1 MSKTELV
8 PCPFCGSRDI
18 AYFYPVAF
26 ECQSCQARGPH
37 NPVADDAT
45 WNKRSYAHVAAEV
58 VAELR
63 DKTREV
69 GRRLVADYPASE
81 YHTGEAYAYDAAAH
95 LVAEKLGVKS

>member
-1 MSKTELV
+1 MRKTELV

-26 ECQSCQARGPH
+26 ECQSCKARGPH

-45 WNKRSYAHVAAEV
+45 WNNRSYAHVAAEV

-63 DKTREV
+63 ERSESEWHSDETALRAYSEA
-69 GRRLVADYPASE
+69 AD
-81 YHTGEAYAYDAAAH
+81 
-95 LVAEKLGVKS
+95 LVAEKLGVGK

>member
-1 MSKTELV
+1 MISVHPQMLAQLQERAARCTEL
-8 PCPFCGSRDI
+8 
-18 AYFYPVAF
+18 
-26 ECQSCQARGPH
+26 E
-37 NPVADDAT
+37 
-45 WNKRSYAHVAAEV
+45 KLAAEV

-81 YHTGEAYAYDAAAH
+81 YHTGEAYAYDAAAD